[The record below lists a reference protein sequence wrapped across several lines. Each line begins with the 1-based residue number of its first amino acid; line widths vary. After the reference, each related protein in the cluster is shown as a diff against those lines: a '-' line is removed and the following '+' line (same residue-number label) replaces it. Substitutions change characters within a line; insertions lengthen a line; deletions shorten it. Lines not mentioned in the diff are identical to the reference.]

1 LLRQIL
7 FIKGEPAASNSAQAL
22 TSRRSGDTTT
32 VEIGGDERYEIADA
46 LLTGG

>member
-1 LLRQIL
+1 MN
-7 FIKGEPAASNSAQAL
+7 SNPAQAL

-32 VEIGGDERYEIADA
+32 VEIGGDERHEVPGA